1 MLATFQKEVTG
12 FIEDGERSM
21 LGEAEADLRWK
32 EERRAKLAQ
41 CKQNLENVPS
51 TDTIYFLQVGWGKKE
66 LTMLYFGVLSHFPW
80 SWGPGALGCAGCS
93 ISFLLAQSFSLCSHR
108 ETRQPRSSPHCPHL
122 CPVCDS
128 GEANVLPRVGTLM
141 SGRARVWGA
150 PLPPP
155 ASHPDSPARGDNL
168 GRRCCSMQGGNV
180 LSPGLKGSEEKVPG
194 THGQES
200 ALLPYAVLGP
210 SPESCQIPNPPG
222 PGGVVEQETALA
234 SLKPPETLSF
244 LAQEFQA
251 LKVAMEEN
259 LSPPLSF
266 QKELNF
272 TKCTQAVGAMK
283 DVLSTACKN
292 QWNHLQGK
300 GIDGLNCQEM
310 EEGLC
315 SLGPSAWM
323 VPCASPSSLRG
334 WEVAAG
340 SMAPVSTGPC
350 LSSPGSCSARV
361 PCTLH
366 NPCLGLRLFEV
377 L

>member
-1 MLATFQKEVTG
+1 M
-12 FIEDGERSM
+12 
-21 LGEAEADLRWK
+21 
-32 EERRAKLAQ
+32 
-41 CKQNLENVPS
+41 
-51 TDTIYFLQVGWGKKE
+51 
-66 LTMLYFGVLSHFPW
+66 
-80 SWGPGALGCAGCS
+80 
-93 ISFLLAQSFSLCSHR
+93 SL
-108 ETRQPRSSPHCPHL
+108 
-122 CPVCDS
+122 
-128 GEANVLPRVGTLM
+128 
-141 SGRARVWGA
+141 
-150 PLPPP
+150 
-155 ASHPDSPARGDNL
+155 
-168 GRRCCSMQGGNV
+168 
-180 LSPGLKGSEEKVPG
+180 GLKGSEEKVPATRG
-194 THGQES
+194 WES
-200 ALLPYAVLGP
+200 ALLPHAVLGP
-210 SPESCQIPNPPG
+210 SPETCQIPNPPG
-222 PGGVVEQETALA
+222 LGGVVEQETTLA
-234 SLKPPETLSF
+234 CLKPPETLSF

-251 LKVAMEEN
+251 LKAAMEEN

-315 SLGPSAWM
+315 SPAWR
-323 VPCASPSSLRG
+323 VPCPFPSSLPG

-340 SMAPVSTGPC
+340 SMAPVSARPC
-350 LSSPGSCSARV
+350 PSSPGSCSARV